1 MTSCIVYARYSSDMS
16 RDASIE
22 DQVRLCNQY
31 IVDQKWTIAG
41 TFEDRAIS
49 GASVLR
55 PGYQSL
61 LALVRQG
68 SINVVLAEA
77 LDRLSRDQEDI
88 AALFKIVRFAGAKL
102 VTLAEGEVS
111 ELHIGLKG
119 TMNALF
125 LKDLAL
131 KTKRGLEGRIGKGR
145 SAGGN
150 AYGYDVVR
158 EYGPDGPID
167 RGRRTINTDMARVIV
182 EIFTRYLNGE
192 SPRAIAYYLNAQK
205 TCGPRGRD
213 WTASTL
219 IGNRTR
225 GTGILNNELYI
236 GKLVWNRQ
244 TFMKDP
250 VSGKRQ
256 ARMNPQTS
264 WITEDV
270 PNLRII
276 DDATWD
282 DVQRAQKQRS
292 RPTRPDKKS
301 VDGGLRRPK
310 HLFSGLLKCGAC
322 GASFTLVSGTY
333 YGCAARKNKGTCSNS
348 ERITI
353 DRLENAVLGAVQSQM
368 MTPELTKVFIAE
380 YSSALSGLRKE
391 AVSSKTEQLQKKEKL
406 KVAIN
411 NIVDVVA
418 SGHAS
423 AALLTKLTAFEE
435 DLEVLEKALQPQ
447 ESAPLYFHPNLA
459 QHYERLVYDLRALL
473 NKPDCKQEAVTALR
487 KLIDRIDLV
496 PSEGGLSIDIV
507 GNLAAMLQ
515 LTMPNMQKA
524 ASKETAFAI
533 SLVAGAGLNFGRT
546 RY

>member
-31 IVDQKWTIAG
+31 IANQKWTSAG

-49 GASVLR
+49 GASTLR
-55 PGYQSL
+55 PGYQSM

-68 SINVVLAEA
+68 GINVVLAEA
-77 LDRLSRDQEDI
+77 LDRLSRDQEDV

-102 VTLAEGEVS
+102 VTLAEGEIS

-131 KTKRGLEGRIGKGR
+131 KTKRGLEGRINKGR

-167 RGRRTINTDMARVIV
+167 RGRRTINGQQARVIV

-192 SPRAIAYYLNAQK
+192 SPRAIATRLNEQK
-205 TCGPRGRD
+205 ICGPSGRD

-219 IGNRTR
+219 IGNRKR
-225 GTGILNNELYI
+225 GTGILNNKLYI
-236 GKLVWNRQ
+236 GKLIWNRQ
-244 TFMKDP
+244 TYIKDP

-256 ARMNPQTS
+256 SRMNPQES
-264 WITEDV
+264 WIIEEV

-276 DDATWD
+276 NDTTWEA
-282 DVQRAQKQRS
+282 VQKAQHQRS

-322 GASFTLVSGTY
+322 GAGFTLVSGTY
-333 YGCAARKNKGTCSNS
+333 YGCAGQKNKGNCNNR
-348 ERITI
+348 ERVTI
-353 DRLENAVLGAVQSQM
+353 DRLENTVLSAVQSQM
-368 MTPELTKVFIAE
+368 MTPKLTKVFIAE
-380 YSSALSGLRKE
+380 YKSALSNLRKE
-391 AVSSKTEQLQKKEKL
+391 AVRSKTEQLKKKDKL
-406 KVAIN
+406 EVSIN
-411 NIVDVVA
+411 NIVEVVA

-423 AALLTKLTAFEE
+423 AALLTKLDALEE
-435 DLEVLEKALQPQ
+435 DLNVVEKILRPQ
-447 ESAPLYFHPNLA
+447 EAKPLYFHPNLA
-459 QHYERLVYDLRALL
+459 EHYARMVNGLRALL
-473 NKPDCKQEAVTALR
+473 NKPECKQEAVTALR
-487 KLIDRIDLV
+487 KLIDRIDLT
-496 PSEGGLSIDIV
+496 PSEDGLLIDIV
-507 GNLAAMLQ
+507 GNLAAMLH
-515 LTMPNMQKA
+515 LTTPNMQKA
-524 ASKETAFAI
+524 ISEETAVAI
-533 SLVAGAGLNFGRT
+533 SLVAGVGFEPTTFRL
-546 RY
+546 